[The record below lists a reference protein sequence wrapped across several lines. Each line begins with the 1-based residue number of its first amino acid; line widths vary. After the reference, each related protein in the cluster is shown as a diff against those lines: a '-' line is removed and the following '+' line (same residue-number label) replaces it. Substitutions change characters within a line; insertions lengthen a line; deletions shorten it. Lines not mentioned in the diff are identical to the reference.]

1 MPRILLFSLCI
12 LLICSSELVAQH
24 QSLLDIINS
33 NLSDEQKQE
42 KLDSVLIT
50 LMKDL
55 APGKLADCYHD
66 IGAKWYY
73 RNWVKKK
80 KKKDLINAIKYTEKA
95 LEIKR
100 SADSLE
106 VCSINKTIFNLGF
119 FKRLN
124 ESIFEAINIFQELDR
139 YGTEFCS
146 EHLNDRD
153 KVKWARYELGSL
165 YIITGNYYEAIE
177 VFKRIISRYAIGD
190 KKNDNRRLGAVEANI
205 QMAEIYFKLGTRR
218 YLKKIQ
224 DYLKAAEDLNLSN
237 DPYFDHNVARINNLR
252 GNCFLILKDYKKASE
267 FYPSVIEKLPITDSL
282 NRAEVYSNL
291 GYVFNKLKSYETAKI
306 YLNEALKYN
315 PGNGN
320 VYNNLGDLY
329 LANNDY
335 MGALEKYNT
344 AIILEI
350 GKSADLPYD
359 ELPALEL
366 LEYSANK
373 VKLLNHIVTKANG
386 WISYY
391 EYENKKEH
399 LIHALETF
407 TLADKLVDLIR
418 AVSNEQASKL
428 YWREKSSAL
437 YMKAVEVCFLLN
449 QPEKAFYFMERNKA
463 LLLLEDLGQ
472 EEAKVIAQIPPLL
485 SAREFSLKRQIFL
498 AENTLFESEDDDKA
512 SMDSLKLLVNEN
524 KYTYQNF
531 IDSLN
536 TAYPDYAK
544 YKRNPVILTYD
555 ELASKYLTNEK
566 AVVHYILNEED
577 GYGLLTTNEKS
588 ILFRLEHTNQLNSNI
603 EQFNALLVDGL
614 SDLSTLSKKSHSL
627 FTNIMP
633 AAIYEQIKGKQLI
646 IVPDY
651 TLQRLPFETLIAD
664 ADQQKYLLED
674 VEISYVYSMSL
685 LDHNQ
690 GLVKNTSEQF
700 LGVAPV
706 NFEPLGLAALNSSQG
721 ELEGIADY
729 FNSEVLL
736 NTNATKVNFLDKAI
750 YPKIIHLAT
759 HADVGQGE
767 NPWIAFSD
775 EKMYLKEIYAIKT
788 ASDMVVL
795 SACNTSDG
803 NLKRGEG
810 VMSLARGFFYSGA
823 KSVVSSLWPVTD
835 ESGKELM
842 ISFYKNLD
850 KGHSKSRALREA
862 KLSYLKNVKAAE
874 LKHPFYWAGFVMLG
888 DNAALVK
895 SSVSFWSYTGIAV
908 LLVLIYFFRK
918 KLFKRLQ

>member
-1 MPRILLFSLCI
+1 MPIKRTTILGILLLYSGI
-12 LLICSSELVAQH
+12 LMS
-24 QSLLDIINS
+24 QSY
-33 NLSDEQKQE
+33 EPF
-42 KLDSVLIT
+42 IT
-50 LMKDL
+50 LLNENFDDETIERNIESFFKANEEVLSNREL
-55 APGKLADCYHD
+55 AECYHD
-66 IGAKWYY
+66 RGGRWHYSNYLNNGDIEELDK
-73 RNWVKKK
+73 
-80 KKKDLINAIKYTEKA
+80 AIFYTNKA

-100 SADSLE
+100 RLTGEEICAINRTLYNLGLFHYDKGLLKKSLSYYGQLLIKE
-106 VCSINKTIFNLGF
+106 DAKYCINKGADYLIDWALLHSTTIHM
-119 FKRLN
+119 
-124 ESIFEAINIFQELDR
+124 E
-139 YGTEFCS
+139 
-146 EHLNDRD
+146 
-153 KVKWARYELGSL
+153 
-165 YIITGNYYEAIE
+165 TG
-177 VFKRIISRYAIGD
+177 
-190 KKNDNRRLGAVEANI
+190 
-205 QMAEIYFKLGTRR
+205 
-218 YLKKIQ
+218 
-224 DYLKAAEDLNLSN
+224 DYLKARDLLLTKIRKYEKGPSIIDDRPFWFYYKLSELYMAIDLFAN
-237 DPYFDHNVARINNLR
+237 SDNIAFYLSRAQKFLDDNKYECCFYQNRIDQLN
-252 GNCFLILKDYKKASE
+252 GNRLSEIKDYKGSIKKHLQVVANLDKDDSVNLAIAHNSLGHSYFNINE
-267 FYPSVIEKLPITDSL
+267 TERAFYH
-282 NRAEVYSNL
+282 
-291 GYVFNKLKSYETAKI
+291 
-306 YLNEALKYN
+306 LNEAISYDLFFDS
-315 PGNGN
+315 P
-320 VYNNLGDLY
+320 YNNLGDIY
-329 LANNDY
+329 LDREEFHN
-335 MGALEKYNT
+335 ALMAYQKAINKAINKKLDLSFDQLPTLEQLSNAPYKT
-344 AIILEI
+344 A
-350 GKSADLPYD
+350 
-359 ELPALEL
+359 
-366 LEYSANK
+366 
-373 VKLLNHIVTKANG
+373 LLNHLIYKANA

-391 EYENKKEH
+391 EFENKMEH
-399 LIHALETF
+399 LTQALETF

-418 AVSNEQASKL
+418 EVSNEEASEL
-428 YWREKSSAL
+428 YWREQSSAL

-449 QPEKAFYFMERNKA
+449 QSEKAYYFMERNKA

-485 SAREFSLKRQIFL
+485 GAREFTLKRQIFL
-498 AENTLFESEDDDKA
+498 AENTLFESEDDDIA

-588 ILFRLEHTNQLNSNI
+588 ILFRLEHTNQLNTNI

-614 SDLSTLSKKSHSL
+614 SDLSTLSNKSHSL

-690 GLVKNTSEQF
+690 GLLKNTSEQF

-736 NTNATKVNFLDKAI
+736 NTNATKDNFLSAANS
-750 YPKIIHLAT
+750 PKIIHLAT

-823 KSVVSSLWPVTD
+823 KSVVSSLWPVND

-850 KGHSKSRALREA
+850 KGYSKSRALREA
-862 KLSYLKNVKAAE
+862 KLSYLNNVKAAE

-895 SSVSFWSYTGIAV
+895 SSVSFWSYTGIVV
-908 LLVLIYFFRK
+908 LLVLIFFFRK